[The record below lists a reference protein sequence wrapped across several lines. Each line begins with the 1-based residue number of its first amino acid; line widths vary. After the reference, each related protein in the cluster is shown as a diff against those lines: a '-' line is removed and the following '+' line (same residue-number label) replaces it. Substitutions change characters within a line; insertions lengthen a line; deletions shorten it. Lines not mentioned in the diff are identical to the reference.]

1 MPRMNAQERAGTRRA
16 VVTISRMNVNAGEW
30 PWQAN
35 VSVFFDFTFYLWVTF
50 EKKWVIKSP

>member
-1 MPRMNAQERAGTRRA
+1 MNATGSGYDVPYER
-16 VVTISRMNVNAGEW
+16 EL

-35 VSVFFDFTFYLWVTF
+35 VSVFFDFAFYLWVTF